1 MNIAVLSGK
10 GGTGKTMVSV
20 NLAKVAGTSAYVDC
34 DVEEPNGHLYLKPK
48 EVVSEEVSVLVP
60 RSDPDKCD
68 GCRECIEFCRFNAM
82 VYTLDRVKV
91 FNEMCHSCGGC
102 AVICPQEAITEHP
115 RAIGRVESGISGDVH
130 VRTGVMDVGEVAGL
144 PIIARLLQN
153 PSVSEEDLTFIDCPP
168 GSSCSVMESIK
179 DADFCVLVTEPTI
192 FGAHNLDVVVEL
204 SRAFNKPFGVI
215 LNKDIEG
222 EANPSEEYCSE
233 RNIPVLGRIPFDR
246 ELSDIT
252 SEARIASEESAEFR
266 EMFRKILD
274 NILEMTA

>member
-130 VRTGVMDVGEVAGL
+130 VRTGVLDVGEVAGL

-204 SRAFNKPFGVI
+204 SRAFNKPFVVI